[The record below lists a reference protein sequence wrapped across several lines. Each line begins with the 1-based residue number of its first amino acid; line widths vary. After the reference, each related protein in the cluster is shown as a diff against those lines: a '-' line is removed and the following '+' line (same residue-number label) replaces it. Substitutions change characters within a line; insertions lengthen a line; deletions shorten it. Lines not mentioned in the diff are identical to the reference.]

1 MQQIFDSEHYTAE
14 DFQTW
19 DESGELVLQPKFQRR
34 DVWSDMARSYL
45 IDTIVR
51 GKPIPKFYMRLVIN
65 PKTKRVVREVVDGQQ
80 RIRSVL
86 FFLKDGFKLRKVHN
100 KEHGGKYFSGI
111 DSDAQQSILNY
122 IFIVDVLHD
131 MPDEDIHDIFARL
144 NTYSTTL
151 NHQELRHAKYFGDF
165 RMASYQ
171 LAYEAMPFW
180 QQNNIFTDKQI
191 LRMQEAQFVSELLLA
206 MVEGISAGDKRVID
220 NAYRDYDQQ
229 LPQRATL
236 EKRFTQTID
245 TIGTILGESLQETI
259 FKAARM
265 LYPLY
270 CAIYHMQFGLPEM
283 KNHRKHFKSSDYQ
296 KVRTALEDVDDIF
309 TKVKI
314 AQEEA
319 KDLGTKI
326 SEISDPLSRQERE
339 FYEAYDKHWVHAK
352 NRKILTDYI
361 CKLIVKKLH

>member
-14 DFQTW
+14 DFQRW
-19 DESGELVLQPKFQRR
+19 DESGELILQPKFQRR

-65 PKTKRVVREVVDGQQ
+65 PKTKRVVREIVDGQQ

-86 FFLKDGFKLRKVHN
+86 FFLKDGFKLKKVHN
-100 KEHGGKYFSGI
+100 KDHGGKYFSEI
-111 DSDAQQSILNY
+111 DDDIQQDILNY

-144 NTYSTTL
+144 NTYATTL
-151 NHQELRHAKYFGDF
+151 NYQELRHAKYFGEF
-165 RMASYQ
+165 RMLAYK

-180 QQNNIFTDKQI
+180 QENNIFTDKLI
-191 LRMQEAQFVSELLLA
+191 LRMQEAQLVSELLLA
-206 MVEGISAGDKRVID
+206 MIEGISAGDKRVID
-220 NAYRDYDQQ
+220 NAYRDYDEQ
-229 LPQRATL
+229 LPQRNTL
-236 EKRFTQTID
+236 EKRFTLIID

-259 FKAARM
+259 FKSVRL

-283 KNHRKHFKSSDYQ
+283 KNHRTPFRPPDYQ
-296 KVRTALEDVDDIF
+296 KVRTALEQVDDIF
-309 TKVKI
+309 TRVKV

-319 KDLGTKI
+319 EDRGTKY
-326 SEISDPLSRQERE
+326 SDPLIKAERV

-361 CKLIVKKLH
+361 CKLIAKKLQR